1 MLLKK
6 KKKKKKQEK
15 QTYIFVWIA
24 VYNFVF
30 TNMLSLLKNISNC
43 VKGITSIATVDQ
55 NSTMIQLL
63 TFFLL
68 GLKTNEPP

>member
-6 KKKKKKQEK
+6 KKKMKYNK
-15 QTYIFVWIA
+15 TYIFVWIA

-43 VKGITSIATVDQ
+43 VKGITSIATADQ
-55 NSTMIQLL
+55 NL
-63 TFFLL
+63 TLNVFLL
-68 GLKTNEPP
+68 DLS